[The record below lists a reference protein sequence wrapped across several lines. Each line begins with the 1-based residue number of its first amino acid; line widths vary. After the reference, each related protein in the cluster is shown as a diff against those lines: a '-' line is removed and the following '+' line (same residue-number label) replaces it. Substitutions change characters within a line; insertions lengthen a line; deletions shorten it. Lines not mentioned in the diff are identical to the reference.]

1 MISAEHLAA
10 LSPPRQVEDVVASL
24 APRDVHVVYAT
35 RGLARLLPSE
45 WQEHV
50 KNGSTTD
57 FGSWAERVL
66 TERRRGP
73 GRWVWRVHDPAGVV
87 RRWSSAVPLDR
98 IHVLTVP
105 PLPADPRELWD
116 RFASVLGVD
125 PGLATGVDV
134 HVNRSLGCA
143 ETELLRRVNSRLPE
157 SFPRWNYLLLARRL
171 LASDIL
177 SGPGASA
184 PPTLPAHL
192 EPILR
197 ERQERIIA
205 GILASGC
212 DLVGSP
218 DDLRPGSARGGSP
231 VPTDAE
237 LVEAAV
243 RGLTGLLVEMGR
255 RQDLARSRPTTRVVE
270 SLLRQD
276 HVITAIAAAAGR
288 SALVDGVVARGV
300 RLARRRVVGR

>member
-1 MISAEHLAA
+1 M
-10 LSPPRQVEDVVASL
+10 
-24 APRDVHVVYAT
+24 
-35 RGLARLLPSE
+35 
-45 WQEHV
+45 
-50 KNGSTTD
+50 
-57 FGSWAERVL
+57 
-66 TERRRGP
+66 
-73 GRWVWRVHDPAGVV
+73 
-87 RRWSSAVPLDR
+87 PLDR

-205 GILASGC
+205 GILASDC

-218 DDLRPGSARGGSP
+218 DDLRPGSARVGHRSPRTPSWSRPPSVAPPASWLRWVGGRTWPGP
-231 VPTDAE
+231 VPRPAWSSHSS
-237 LVEAAV
+237 
-243 RGLTGLLVEMGR
+243 
-255 RQDLARSRPTTRVVE
+255 ARTT
-270 SLLRQD
+270 
-276 HVITAIAAAAGR
+276 
-288 SALVDGVVARGV
+288 
-300 RLARRRVVGR
+300 